1 MLYFIKFIERSILV
15 IIFFEKHLTFDNRLK
30 MDKKFV
36 NVLLLG
42 FGFMF
47 LFTAFQTMGN
57 IEVNIHSFISLN
69 GIELIILNQ
78 QVAKYP
84 DDFFELTRKRIIN
97 KKVVN
102 ERIKLIK

>member
-1 MLYFIKFIERSILV
+1 
-15 IIFFEKHLTFDNRLK
+15 

-78 QVAKYP
+78 QVAKKARR
-84 DDFFELTRKRIIN
+84 FLGNNKRERTIN
-97 KKVVN
+97 KRVVN

>member
-1 MLYFIKFIERSILV
+1 
-15 IIFFEKHLTFDNRLK
+15 

-78 QVAKYP
+78 QVTKYP
-84 DDFFELTRKRIIN
+84 DDFFELTK
-97 KKVVN
+97 
-102 ERIKLIK
+102 ERESHKQENCE